1 MYRVLFRSFLKINF
15 HYESDRRYLFFQ
27 HQSAWNENWNRFFFY
42 LRKENG
48 GSGVLINVIVNS
60 IDNSNLPVVC
70 RYCRLIIFFT
80 NVETFWY
87 IQVCLQPD
95 SAKIVHILQALP
107 VWFLLTQNCMLKFIP
122 FDFHIWRH
130 RYWKNLAVTNQIPKI
145 QIKDSKKI
153 KKIL

>member
-15 HYESDRRYLFFQ
+15 HYESDRRYFIFQ

-87 IQVCLQPD
+87 IQLKCVYNLIQQKLSTYCKRFRFD
-95 SAKIVHILQALP
+95 SCWRKTACSSS
-107 VWFLLTQNCMLKFIP
+107 FLSTFTYDVIATGR
-122 FDFHIWRH
+122 I
-130 RYWKNLAVTNQIPKI
+130 
-145 QIKDSKKI
+145 
-153 KKIL
+153 

>member
-1 MYRVLFRSFLKINF
+1 M
-15 HYESDRRYLFFQ
+15 
-27 HQSAWNENWNRFFFY
+27 
-42 LRKENG
+42 G

-70 RYCRLIIFFT
+70 RYCRLIILFT

-153 KKIL
+153 KYFSSHIYVLTFFSFRYSVYMHNFVTKIWK

>member
-15 HYESDRRYLFFQ
+15 HYESDRRYFIFQ

-87 IQVCLQPD
+87 IQFKCVYNLIQQKLSTYCKRFRFD
-95 SAKIVHILQALP
+95 SCWRKTACSSS
-107 VWFLLTQNCMLKFIP
+107 FLSTFTYDVIATGR
-122 FDFHIWRH
+122 I
-130 RYWKNLAVTNQIPKI
+130 
-145 QIKDSKKI
+145 
-153 KKIL
+153 

>member
-1 MYRVLFRSFLKINF
+1 MNQTEGILSFSINLPEMKIGIG
-15 HYESDRRYLFFQ
+15 
-27 HQSAWNENWNRFFFY
+27 FFFY

-70 RYCRLIIFFT
+70 RYCRLIIFFFT

-87 IQVCLQPD
+87 IQVCLEPD

-107 VWFLLTQNCMLKFIP
+107 VWFLLTQNCMFSSFL
-122 FDFHIWRH
+122 WRH
-130 RYWKNLAVTNQIPKI
+130 RYWKILAVMNQISKI

-153 KKIL
+153 TKIL

>member
-15 HYESDRRYLFFQ
+15 HYESDRRYFIFQ

-87 IQVCLQPD
+87 IQFKCVYNLIQQKLSTYCKRFRFD
-95 SAKIVHILQALP
+95 SCWRKTACSSS
-107 VWFLLTQNCMLKFIP
+107 FLSTFTYDVIATGR
-122 FDFHIWRH
+122 F
-130 RYWKNLAVTNQIPKI
+130 
-145 QIKDSKKI
+145 
-153 KKIL
+153 